1 MERTLNIKY
10 NSEKE
15 KLIISEYG
23 RHIQNLIKHAQ
34 TIEDQKEQQAFVE
47 EIVELMKKMKIGNKS
62 SPEYKEKIWMHVYKI
77 ADFNLKAI
85 PPNGEIPTP
94 KPKDFK
100 PGKLDYPSSEKH
112 YRHYGHFI
120 HSLMEKAIE
129 TEEGEKKEQFIAL
142 IGAYMKM
149 AYKTWS
155 ADAYVND
162 NTIKHDLEKMTNGK
176 LVFPDGY
183 SMDFLME
190 NMKESKIPKDPRDNN
205 RKNKNKK
212 NNQKR
217 RPKR

>member
-1 MERTLNIKY
+1 MERTLNIEY

-23 RHIQNLIKHAQ
+23 RHIQNLIKYAQ

-47 EIVELMKKMKIGNKS
+47 EIVELMKKMKIGNKK

-77 ADFNLKAI
+77 ADYNLKAI
-85 PPNGEIPTP
+85 PPNGIIPEP

-100 PGKLDYPSSEKH
+100 PGKLEYPSAEKH

-120 HSLMEKAIE
+120 HSLMDKAIE
-129 TEEGEKKEQFIAL
+129 MEDGIKKQQFVAL

-155 ADAYVND
+155 SDAYVND
-162 NTIKHDLEKMTNGK
+162 KTIKHDLEKMTNGK
-176 LVFPDGY
+176 LVFPEEY
-183 SMDFLME
+183 SMDLLLDNMRE
-190 NMKESKIPKDPRDNN
+190 NKIPKDPKDN
-205 RKNKNKK
+205 RKNHKK
-212 NNQKR
+212 RKPQKR
-217 RPKR
+217 KQKR

>member
-1 MERTLNIKY
+1 MERTLNIEY

-47 EIVELMKKMKIGNKS
+47 EIVELMKKMKIGNKK

-77 ADFNLKAI
+77 ADYNLKAI
-85 PPNGEIPTP
+85 PPNGIIPEP

-100 PGKLDYPSSEKH
+100 PGKLEYPSAEKH
-112 YRHYGHFI
+112 YRHYGHLI
-120 HSLMEKAIE
+120 HSLMDKAIE
-129 TEEGEKKEQFIAL
+129 MEDGVKKEQFIAL

-155 ADAYVND
+155 SDVYVND
-162 NTIKHDLEKMTNGK
+162 RTIKHDLEKMTNGK
-176 LVFPDGY
+176 LIFPEEY
-183 SMDFLME
+183 SMDLLLD
-190 NMKESKIPKDPRDNN
+190 NMRESKIPKDPRDNRRN
-205 RKNKNKK
+205 NKK
-212 NNQKR
+212 RKPQKR
-217 RPKR
+217 KQKR

>member
-23 RHIQNLIKHAQ
+23 RNIQNLIKHAQ

-47 EIVELMKKMKIGNKS
+47 EIVELMKKMKIGNKK

-77 ADFNLKAI
+77 ADFNLKAV
-85 PPNGEIPTP
+85 PPNGVIPVP
-94 KPKDFK
+94 KPDDFK
-100 PGKLDYPSSEKH
+100 PGKLEYPTAEKH

-120 HSLMEKAIE
+120 HSLMDKAIAM
-129 TEEGEKKEQFIAL
+129 EEGVKKDQFVAL
-142 IGAYMKM
+142 IGAYMKL

-162 NTIKHDLEKMTNGK
+162 RTIKHDLEKMTKGK
-176 LVFPDGY
+176 LVYPNGY
-183 SMDFLME
+183 SMDVLL
-190 NMKESKIPKDPRDNN
+190 SKDKDIRE
-205 RKNKNKK
+205 RKNSNNNKRKNINKRK
-212 NNQKR
+212 QKR
-217 RPKR
+217 

>member
-47 EIVELMKKMKIGNKS
+47 EIVELMKKMKIGNKK

-77 ADFNLKAI
+77 ADFNLKAVPPSGII
-85 PPNGEIPTP
+85 PEP

-100 PGKLDYPSSEKH
+100 PGKLEYPTAEKH

-120 HSLMEKAIE
+120 HSLMDKAIE
-129 TEEGEKKEQFIAL
+129 MEEGVKKEQFVAV

-149 AYKTWS
+149 AYKIWS
-155 ADAYVND
+155 ADVYVND
-162 NTIKHDLEKMTNGK
+162 KTIKHDLEKMTKGK
-176 LVFPDGY
+176 LVFPEGY
-183 SMDFLME
+183 SMDLLLD
-190 NMKESKIPKDPRDNN
+190 KIKDTKIPKDSRDN
-205 RKNKNKK
+205 RKYQKK
-212 NNQKR
+212 RNNHKR
-217 RPKR
+217 KPKR

>member
-47 EIVELMKKMKIGNKS
+47 EIVELMKKMKIGNKK

-100 PGKLDYPSSEKH
+100 PGKLEYPSAEKH
-112 YRHYGHFI
+112 YRHYGHII
-120 HSLMEKAIE
+120 HSLMEKAIAME
-129 TEEGEKKEQFIAL
+129 DGDKKEQFVAL

-155 ADAYVND
+155 SDAYVND
-162 NTIKHDLEKMTNGK
+162 RTIKHDLEKMTKGK
-176 LVFPDGY
+176 LVFPNGY
-183 SMDFLME
+183 SMDFLMDQI
-190 NMKESKIPKDPRDNN
+190 KESKVPKDPRDT
-205 RKNKNKK
+205 RKNQKKK
-212 NNQKR
+212 NSQKR
-217 RPKR
+217 RQKR

>member
-1 MERTLNIKY
+1 MERTLNIEY

-23 RHIQNLIKHAQ
+23 RHIQNLIKYAQ

-47 EIVELMKKMKIGNKS
+47 EIVELMKKMKIGNKK

-77 ADFNLKAI
+77 ADYNLKAI
-85 PPNGEIPTP
+85 PPNGEIPKP

-100 PGKLDYPSSEKH
+100 PGKLDYPTAEKH

-120 HSLMEKAIE
+120 HSLMEKAIGME
-129 TEEGEKKEQFIAL
+129 DGDKKEQFIAL

-155 ADAYVND
+155 GDAYVND
-162 NTIKHDLEKMTNGK
+162 RTIKHDLEKMTKGK
-176 LVFPDGY
+176 LIYPDGY
-183 SMDFLME
+183 SMDFLMDKIKE
-190 NMKESKIPKDPRDNN
+190 NKVPKDPRDT
-205 RKNKNKK
+205 RKNQKKK
-212 NNQKR
+212 NSQKR
-217 RPKR
+217 RQKR